1 MGILIKNARIL
12 GDHSRERKNIY
23 IENGLIAGIGRE
35 PEAFHAESVID
46 ASRKTAMPG
55 LINAHTHVYMSLFRN
70 FADDVPFQT
79 WLFEKIL
86 PIEDRLTGEQAYW
99 GDMLDFAE
107 MIRTG
112 TTTFLD
118 QQMFVSEVVRAAQDA
133 GIRAVIARG
142 LVGEERTEEGV
153 VRRWNEQLDAMRLA
167 KETGSNATF
176 MAAAHA
182 IYTCSGD
189 VLKFTADMAD
199 RYGIP
204 ITAHLAETK
213 KEYDDCI
220 AQHGVTPVRYLHD
233 LGLLDREITLAH
245 CVWLSD
251 EDFRLLARPNVHV
264 VTNPASNAKLANGIA
279 PVARMLREGIDV
291 ALGTDGAASDNTQ
304 NMFSEMHLL
313 SLLQKAAEKDS
324 VVLSAKETLKIATEN
339 GARAVGLSDTAGVIA
354 EGKKADV
361 ILIDEDMPNM
371 LPDFDISSAL
381 VYSATGMEVTDS
393 VIDGKI
399 VMKNRELLTIDEERL
414 RFEIGKI
421 TEAF

>member
-12 GDHSRERKNIY
+12 GDNTRERKNIY
-23 IENGLIAGIGRE
+23 IENGLIAGIGKE

-46 ASRKTAMPG
+46 AARKTAMPG

-86 PIEDRLTGEQAYW
+86 PIEDRLTGGQAYW

-118 QQMFVSEVVRAAQDA
+118 QQMFPSEVVRASQDA

-153 VRRWNEQLDAMRLA
+153 VRRWNEQLEAMRLA

-220 AQHGVTPVRYLHD
+220 AEHGVTPVRYLHD

-324 VVLSAKETLKIATEN
+324 VVLSAKETLKIATED

-421 TEAF
+421 TAAF